1 MNFSK
6 VEKYFDQI
14 RITSFALII
23 LGALLGVFNVVRSGA
38 ILIALGTSAI
48 VTIQFLRSNRHRK
61 IEFILPWGIA
71 ALLVVVALT
80 LPHAK

>member
-23 LGALLGVFNVVRSGA
+23 LGALLGVFNVVRSVA

-61 IEFILPWGIA
+61 IEFILPLGIA
-71 ALLVVVALT
+71 ALLFVVALT